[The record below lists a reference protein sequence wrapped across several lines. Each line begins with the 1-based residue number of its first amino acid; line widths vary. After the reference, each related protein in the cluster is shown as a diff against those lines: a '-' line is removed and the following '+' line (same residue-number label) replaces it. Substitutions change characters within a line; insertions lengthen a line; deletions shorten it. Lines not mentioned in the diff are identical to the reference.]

1 MVILR
6 HSSRHVTKGEDYMA
20 SPSAKGALIHY
31 HEIALKGKNRGFFL
45 KQLATNL
52 RMATADIGVG
62 LLRRPTGRFFLE
74 MREET
79 SWETLRERLRHVF
92 GIANFAAASRVA
104 PDLELLGKSIEAEV
118 SGRRFDTFAVAA
130 RRAFKSFPHTSQ
142 EINQVIGTRVRLASG
157 AKVDLRNPELT
168 VYIEVL
174 PDEAFFYFEKIRG
187 PGGLP
192 VGVSGTVVCLL
203 SGGIDSPVAAYR
215 MMKRGCRVV
224 FVHFHS
230 QPFADR
236 TSQEKAI
243 DLARLLTRHQ
253 FASRLH
259 IVPFGETQQ
268 QVVARVSGRFRI
280 LVYRRLMLR
289 IAEEIARKEGAQAL
303 VTGESL
309 GQVSSQTIENIAAI
323 EEATTLPILRPL
335 VGMDKEEI
343 TDQAQ
348 QIGSYDISIIPD
360 QDCCSMFAPRQVV
373 TRSTD
378 KEISLAESIL
388 DLGSLVQRALSAAR
402 LVELSS
408 PA

>member
-1 MVILR
+1 
-6 HSSRHVTKGEDYMA
+6 MA
-20 SPSAKGALIHY
+20 TPSVKGALIHY
-31 HEIALKGKNRGFFL
+31 HEIALKGKNRSFFL

-52 RMATADIGVG
+52 QIASRDLDVG
-62 LLRRPTGRFFLE
+62 PLRRPAGRLFLE
-74 MREET
+74 MEEGT
-79 SWETLRERLRHVF
+79 SWEALRERLSRVF
-92 GIANFAAASRVA
+92 GIANFAAASRVL
-104 PDLELLGKSIEAEV
+104 PDLDLLSKSIEGEI
-118 SGRRFDTFAVAA
+118 SGRRFASFAVAA
-130 RRAFKSFPHTSQ
+130 RRAFKTFPHTSQ
-142 EINQVIGTRVRLASG
+142 EINQVIGARVKLASG
-157 AKVDLRNPELT
+157 AKVDLSNPDLT

-174 PDEAFFYFEKIRG
+174 PNEAFYYFEKIRG

-236 TSQEKAI
+236 TSEEKAI
-243 DLARLLTRHQ
+243 DLAQRLTRYQ
-253 FASRLH
+253 FASRLYL
-259 IVPFGETQQ
+259 VPFGETQQ
-268 QVVARVSGRFRI
+268 EVVAGVTSRFRI

-289 IAEEIARKEGAQAL
+289 IAEEIARKEGAQVL

-323 EEATTLPILRPL
+323 EEAATLPILRPL

-343 TDQAQ
+343 TEQAQ
-348 QIGSYDISIIPD
+348 QIGTYDISIIPD
-360 QDCCSMFAPRQVV
+360 QDCCSMFAPRQVA
-373 TRSTD
+373 TRTTD

-388 DLGSLVQRALSAAR
+388 DLGPLVQGALSAAR
-402 LVELSS
+402 LVEMSS

>member
-1 MVILR
+1 MVLLP
-6 HSSRHVTKGEDYMA
+6 V
-20 SPSAKGALIHY
+20 KGALIHY

-45 KQLATNL
+45 KQLAANL
-52 RMATADIGVG
+52 RMASRDLEVG
-62 LLRRPTGRFFLE
+62 PLRRPTGRFYLE
-74 MREET
+74 MRDGT
-79 SWETLRERLRHVF
+79 PWEALQERLSSVF
-92 GIANFAAASRVA
+92 GIANFAAAFRVP
-104 PDLELLGKSIEAEV
+104 PDLELMAKRIESEV
-118 SGRRFDTFAVAA
+118 AGRSFASFAVAA

-142 EINQVIGTRVRLASG
+142 EINQMIGARLKLASG
-157 AKVDLRNPELT
+157 SKVDLSNPDLT

-174 PDEAFFYFEKIRG
+174 PNEAFFYFEKMRG

-236 TSQEKAI
+236 TSEEKAI
-243 DLARLLTRHQ
+243 DLAQLLTRYQ
-253 FASRLH
+253 FASRLYL
-259 IVPFGETQQ
+259 VPFGKTQQ
-268 QVVARVSGRFRI
+268 EVVAGVTGRFRV

-309 GQVSSQTIENIAAI
+309 GQVSSQTLENIVAI
-323 EEATTLPILRPL
+323 EEAATLPILRPL

-343 TDQAQ
+343 TEQAQ
-348 QIGSYDISIIPD
+348 KIGTYDISIIP
-360 QDCCSMFAPRQVV
+360 
-373 TRSTD
+373 TRT
-378 KEISLAESIL
+378 
-388 DLGSLVQRALSAAR
+388 AAR
-402 LVELSS
+402 CSRRGKW
-408 PA
+408 

>member
-1 MVILR
+1 MT
-6 HSSRHVTKGEDYMA
+6 HPA
-20 SPSAKGALIHY
+20 AKGALIHY

-45 KQLATNL
+45 KQLAANL
-52 RMATADIGVG
+52 LVASRGLGVG
-62 LLRRPTGRFFLE
+62 PLQRPAGRLFLE
-74 MREET
+74 MREGT
-79 SWETLRERLRHVF
+79 SWQALRERLSRVF
-92 GIANFAAASRVA
+92 GIANFACATRVE
-104 PDLELLGKSIEAEV
+104 PDLVALTKSIEAEV
-118 SGRRFDTFAVAA
+118 SGRRFASFAVAA
-130 RRAFKSFPHTSQ
+130 RRAFKTFPHTSQ
-142 EINQVIGTRVRLASG
+142 QINQVIGARLKDASG
-157 AKVDLRNPELT
+157 AKVDLSNPELT

-174 PDEAFFYFEKIRG
+174 PDAAFFYFDKIRG

-236 TSQEKAI
+236 TSQEKAT
-243 DLARLLTRHQ
+243 DLGQLLTRYQ
-253 FASRLH
+253 YVSRLYL
-259 IVPFGETQQ
+259 VPFGETQRE
-268 QVVARVSGRFRI
+268 VVAGVNGRFRV

-309 GQVSSQTIENIAAI
+309 GQVSSQTIENIVAI
-323 EEATTLPILRPL
+323 EGAATLPILRPL

-348 QIGSYDISIIPD
+348 KIGTYDISTIPD
-360 QDCCSMFAPRQVV
+360 QDCCSMFAPKQVV
-373 TRSTD
+373 TRATNE
-378 KEISLAESIL
+378 EISLAERAL
-388 DLGSLVQRALSAAR
+388 DLEPLVQGALSAAR
-402 LVELSS
+402 LIELSS

>member
-1 MVILR
+1 MVLL
-6 HSSRHVTKGEDYMA
+6 
-20 SPSAKGALIHY
+20 PAKGALIHY

-45 KQLATNL
+45 KQLAANL
-52 RMATADIGVG
+52 RVASSDVGVG
-62 LLRRPTGRFFLE
+62 PLQRPTGRLFLE
-74 MREET
+74 MREGT
-79 SWETLRERLRHVF
+79 PWEALRERLSRVF
-92 GIANFAAASRVA
+92 GIANFAAASRVV
-104 PDLELLGKSIEAEV
+104 PELELLAKSIEAEV
-118 SGRRFDTFAVAA
+118 SRRRFDSFAVAA

-142 EINQVIGTRVRLASG
+142 EINQMIGARLKLASG
-157 AKVDLRNPELT
+157 AKVDLSNPDLT

-174 PDEAFFYFEKIRG
+174 PNEAFFYFEKIRG

-215 MMKRGCRVV
+215 MMRRGCRVV

-243 DLARLLTRHQ
+243 DLVQLLTRYQ
-253 FASRLH
+253 FASRLYL
-259 IVPFGETQQ
+259 VPFGEIQQ
-268 QVVARVSGRFRI
+268 EVVTGVTGRFRV

-309 GQVSSQTIENIAAI
+309 GQVSSQTLENIVAI
-323 EEATTLPILRPL
+323 EEAATLPILRPL
-335 VGMDKEEI
+335 LGMDKEEI

-348 QIGSYDISIIPD
+348 KIGTYDISTIPD

-373 TRSTD
+373 TRATN
-378 KEISLAESIL
+378 EETSLAERAL
-388 DLGSLVQRALSAAR
+388 DLDPLVQGALSAAR

-408 PA
+408 PT

>member
-1 MVILR
+1 
-6 HSSRHVTKGEDYMA
+6 MA
-20 SPSAKGALIHY
+20 TRSVKGALIHY
-31 HEIALKGKNRGFFL
+31 HEIALKGKNRSFFL
-45 KQLATNL
+45 KQLAANL
-52 RMATADIGVG
+52 QIASRDLDVG
-62 LLRRPTGRFFLE
+62 PLRRPAGRLFLE
-74 MREET
+74 MKDGT
-79 SWETLRERLRHVF
+79 SWKALRERLGWVF
-92 GIANFAAASRVA
+92 GIANFAAASRVL
-104 PDLELLGKSIEAEV
+104 PDLDLLSKSIEDEI
-118 SGRRFDTFAVAA
+118 SGRRFASFAVAA
-130 RRAFKSFPHTSQ
+130 RRAFKTFPHTSQ
-142 EINQVIGTRVRLASG
+142 EINQVIGARVKLASG
-157 AKVDLRNPELT
+157 AKVDLSNPDLT

-174 PDEAFFYFEKIRG
+174 PNEAFYYFEKIRG

-236 TSQEKAI
+236 TSEEKAI
-243 DLARLLTRHQ
+243 DLAQRLTRYQ
-253 FASRLH
+253 FASRLYL
-259 IVPFGETQQ
+259 VPFGETQQ
-268 QVVARVSGRFRI
+268 EVVAGVTSRFRI

-323 EEATTLPILRPL
+323 EEAATLPILRPL

-343 TDQAQ
+343 TEQAQ
-348 QIGSYDISIIPD
+348 QIGTYDISVIPD
-360 QDCCSMFAPRQVV
+360 QDCCSMFAPRQVA
-373 TRSTD
+373 TRATD

-388 DLGSLVQRALSAAR
+388 DLGPLVQGALSAAR
-402 LVELSS
+402 LVEMSS